1 MRGEQIRGKGD
12 NIDYPRRT
20 SSREKSRSMEVRDRR
35 RSWRDESE
43 RINHEMN
50 SEAFH
55 KQDVEWH
62 RRRSVNDLYRGSTE
76 RSYRS
81 KNGYSGSSETYKE
94 PRGVEKKNRERR
106 VKESSAGREMDNKE
120 EASISPRRKRS
131 AEPQHSSA
139 MKRRSSVETQ
149 PPQELKED
157 NEAEEEVSGKK
168 TPSTNVPVKVEVAPT
183 SKMEAVEEVT
193 VQAEVDEVTSQATL
207 EISVEDDTV
216 QDEDPH
222 AEEKRG
228 VLQELEIVTH
238 EIDANH
244 ALLEQLKSQIGNL
257 EVSLPIVCCQR
268 CI

>member
-1 MRGEQIRGKGD
+1 
-12 NIDYPRRT
+12 
-20 SSREKSRSMEVRDRR
+20 
-35 RSWRDESE
+35 
-43 RINHEMN
+43 
-50 SEAFH
+50 
-55 KQDVEWH
+55 
-62 RRRSVNDLYRGSTE
+62 
-76 RSYRS
+76 
-81 KNGYSGSSETYKE
+81 
-94 PRGVEKKNRERR
+94 
-106 VKESSAGREMDNKE
+106 
-120 EASISPRRKRS
+120 
-131 AEPQHSSA
+131 

-168 TPSTNVPVKVEVAPT
+168 PLSTNVPVKVEVAPT